1 MAETKSLAASVRSG
15 TGKGAARSVRREG
28 RIPGVIYGGGEPPM
42 PISLL
47 WHDVNLL
54 IYQGGFLKTTF
65 NLDVEGDT
73 ELVIPRD
80 YQLDPIKDRPL
91 HVDFLRIKK
100 GSKIDVEIPIRTI
113 NDDEAPGLKK
123 GGVVNV
129 VRHTIELKV
138 SADAIP
144 DAIELDIAGME
155 IGDVRHMSDL
165 KLPRGSKLATPG
177 DDFTVLT
184 IAPPVEEIVE
194 EDAPEVAAD
203 AVPSEEGSA
212 DDDTAAK
219 GLDDKDD
226 AAGGDTKSLDPD
238 DNLKPSKKDD

>member
-28 RIPGVIYGGGEPPM
+28 RIPGVVYGGGEPPV

-47 WHDVNLL
+47 WHDVNVL
-54 IYQGGFLKTTF
+54 IYHGGFLTTTF
-65 NLDVEGDT
+65 NLDVDGT
-73 ELVIPRD
+73 PELVIPRD

-100 GSKIDVEIPIRTI
+100 GSKLDVEIPVRAI
-113 NDDEAPGLKK
+113 NEEEAPGLKL
-123 GGVVNV
+123 GGVINI

-144 DAIELDIAGME
+144 DAIEIDITGME
-155 IGDVRHMSDL
+155 IGDSRHMSDL
-165 KLPRGSKLATPG
+165 KLPRGTKLSTPD

-184 IAPPVEEIVE
+184 IAPPVKEIV
-194 EDAPEVAAD
+194 DDVPEIAAD
-203 AVPSEEGSA
+203 EVPVEGEEGSA
-212 DDDTAAK
+212 DDDGDVA
-219 GLDDKDD
+219 GDKDVWRRQAD
-226 AAGGDTKSLDPD
+226 AAIPTTT
-238 DNLKPSKKDD
+238 